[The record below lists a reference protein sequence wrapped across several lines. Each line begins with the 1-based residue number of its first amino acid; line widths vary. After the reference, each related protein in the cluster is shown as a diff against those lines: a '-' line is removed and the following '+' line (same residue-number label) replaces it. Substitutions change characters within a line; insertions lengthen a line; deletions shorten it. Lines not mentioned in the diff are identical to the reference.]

1 MYRLL
6 TALVGCTLASTGFC
20 YEANDDFVDCLEV
33 LSERER
39 LSCYDGFARAA
50 PVATEPRVVEAEP
63 ASAAAVIPE
72 SQPEPTTSRR
82 PLRKVSPPPAP
93 ARSAMIVRIDELPNN
108 RYQLTLSDG
117 EIWQEIEGS
126 SFRRYKV
133 GAEVM
138 IKRGAFG
145 SHTLVADGARA
156 KVRRALGKVSPPP
169 APAGSATIVRID
181 ELPNNRYQLTLS
193 DGAIWREIE
202 GSSFRRYKVG
212 TEVTIKRG
220 AFGSRT
226 LVADG
231 ARAKVAR
238 IDP

>member
-6 TALVGCTLASTGFC
+6 AVLVGSALTSTGFC
-20 YEANDDFVDCLEV
+20 YEAEGNFVDCLEV

-50 PVATEPRVVEAEP
+50 PVAAEPTGVEAEP

-72 SQPEPTTSRR
+72 SQPEPTASRR

-93 ARSAMIVRIDELPNN
+93 V
-108 RYQLTLSDG
+108 
-117 EIWQEIEGS
+117 
-126 SFRRYKV
+126 
-133 GAEVM
+133 
-138 IKRGAFG
+138 
-145 SHTLVADGARA
+145 
-156 KVRRALGKVSPPP
+156 
-169 APAGSATIVRID
+169 GSATIVKID

>member
-6 TALVGCTLASTGFC
+6 AVLVGCTLASTGFC
-20 YEANDDFVDCLEV
+20 YDAEGNFVDCLEV

-39 LSCYDGFARAA
+39 LSCYDGFARSALVAA
-50 PVATEPRVVEAEP
+50 EPTGVEAEP
-63 ASAAAVIPE
+63 TSAAALIPE
-72 SQPEPTTSRR
+72 SQPEPTVSRR

-93 ARSAMIVRIDELPNN
+93 V
-108 RYQLTLSDG
+108 
-117 EIWQEIEGS
+117 
-126 SFRRYKV
+126 
-133 GAEVM
+133 
-138 IKRGAFG
+138 
-145 SHTLVADGARA
+145 
-156 KVRRALGKVSPPP
+156 
-169 APAGSATIVRID
+169 GSATIVKID

-212 TEVTIKRG
+212 TKVTIKRG

-226 LVADG
+226 LVAHG
-231 ARAKVAR
+231 ARAKVTR